1 MPEEYIEKA
10 GENYI
15 LRKQMEGIEI
25 FEIRGDFTIV
35 YTEKFHDIMSD
46 LIRKGSFKFIFD
58 LSDTSFIDSAAIG
71 IILMGYS
78 EVKKHDMKIKI
89 VGANMEI
96 KNLLELVGS
105 DSALDYYNSVEEAVA
120 SLK

>member
-1 MPEEYIEKA
+1 MSEEYIEKS
-10 GENYI
+10 GDHYI
-15 LRKQMEGIEI
+15 LRKKVDDIEI
-25 FEIRGDFTIV
+25 FEIKGDFTIV

-46 LIRKGSFKFIFD
+46 LIRQGNFKFIFD

-105 DSALDYYNSVEEAVA
+105 DTALDYYNTLDEAVE